1 MQISLALFQ
10 LIRFKNLLILGGSQ
24 VLIKYVLLAKY
35 IHSGGLSN
43 TLFSLLVIATVFIA
57 AGGYA
62 INDIVDNELDLI
74 NKKNKVIIG
83 IHLSKRTATRWVWIL
98 MLSGVFIGSYLS
110 LQIDQP
116 LLFGYFLFAII
127 LLILY
132 SLRLKEIPLLGNIIV
147 ALLIATSIFMVGVFE
162 DVKFDSTVFH
172 IIFLYS
178 AFAFGFNL
186 LREIIKDLEDID
198 GDAAHYLKTLPIVLG
213 RKRTNSVVFVG
224 SCLIA
229 VGLAVVLLMIDSN
242 ELLLKLYA
250 FVLVLIPLVYFIYKL
265 QNAKTKKDY
274 HKLSTLLKIIMV
286 LGLISLLLI

>member
-1 MQISLALFQ
+1 MQIALAFFQ

-24 VLIKYVLLAKY
+24 VLIKYVLLTKY
-35 IHSGGLSN
+35 IPSGGLSN

-57 AGGYA
+57 AGGYV
-62 INDIVDNELDLI
+62 INDIIDNKLDLI
-74 NKKNKVIIG
+74 NKKDKVIVG
-83 IHLSKRTATRWVWIL
+83 IHISKRTASRWVWIL

-116 LLFGYFLFAII
+116 LLLGYFLFAAI

-132 SLRLKEIPLLGNIIV
+132 SLRLKAIPLLGNTIV

-162 DVKFDSTVFH
+162 DVKFDSMVFY
-172 IIFLYS
+172 IILLYS

-198 GDAAHYLKTLPIVLG
+198 GDATYHLKTLPIVLG
-213 RKRTNSVVFVG
+213 RKRTNSVVFVV

-242 ELLLKLYA
+242 DLLLKLYA
-250 FVLVLIPLVYFIYKL
+250 FVLVLMPLVYFIYRL
-265 QNAKTKKDY
+265 QNSKTKKDY
-274 HKLSTLLKIIMV
+274 HKLSMLLKIIMI